1 MLTFAV
7 VYATNHHLNRP
18 FVTTSQAFTALAIIQ
33 LVSSPLTVVLNAF
46 PSFTASLG
54 CLDRISR
61 YVDNPD
67 KRDNSSSLS
76 PGAVVMDRSP
86 VLRLDSSHS
95 STASSATTHRIRGHG
110 RVSYISDSLSPNLVR
125 HSQPEENSIL
135 STEHNEKLKHPDVTS
150 HQKAIV
156 TLTDCSVIAN
166 SKGSPI
172 LHNLNFKVQ
181 PATIVALLG
190 PVGCGKSSLLKAI
203 LGEYALCQGT
213 LERTTNEIAFCD
225 QSPWLRDA
233 SIKDNILCDAPED
246 RQWYKSTIE
255 ACELASDIARLPHGD
270 ATCIGS
276 KGARL
281 SGGQKQRLVGAHPIL

>member
-1 MLTFAV
+1 M
-7 VYATNHHLNRP
+7 VYATNHRLNRP
-18 FVTTSQAFTALAIIQ
+18 FVTTSQAFTTLAIIQ

-61 YVDNPD
+61 YIDNPD
-67 KRDNSSSLS
+67 KRNNSSSLS
-76 PGAVVMDRSP
+76 PGAMVTDRSS
-86 VLRLDSSHS
+86 VLRVDSSPS
-95 STASSATTHRIRGHG
+95 FTASSATIHRFCRHG
-110 RVSYISDSLSPNLVR
+110 QVSSTSDGLSPNLAG

-135 STEHNEKLKHPDVTS
+135 SAEHNEKLRHPDVTS

-166 SKGSPI
+166 LKGSLI

-225 QSPWLRDA
+225 QSPWLRNA
-233 SIKDNILCDAPED
+233 GIKENILCDAPED
-246 RQWYKSTIE
+246 RQWYESTIE
-255 ACELASDIARLPHGD
+255 ACGLASDIARLPHGD
-270 ATCIGS
+270 ATCIGN
-276 KGARL
+276 KGAKL
-281 SGGQKQRLVGAHPIL
+281 SGGQKQRLVGAHPVL